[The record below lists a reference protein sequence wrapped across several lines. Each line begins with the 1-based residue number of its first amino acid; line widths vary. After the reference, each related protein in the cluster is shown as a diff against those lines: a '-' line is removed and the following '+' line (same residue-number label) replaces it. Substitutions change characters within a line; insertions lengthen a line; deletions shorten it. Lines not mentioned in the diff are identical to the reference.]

1 MNRSDAGKLG
11 YIKAKQ
17 TIEENYNDRV
27 NNYYINPKHCLYCN
41 CVIPYDKRYNKF
53 CCKNHAASYNNKH
66 RDHSIYEN
74 ISNLLK
80 NKSITPNKKKT
91 KRNTCKICGA
101 LRGECKDSYVC
112 SKYRLFNGLIKFG
125 FDINTK
131 GTEKIIDEFYR
142 VRNIIEKFYLLNGSN
157 NDKLIETFNYYG
169 GPSNFHKILKTL
181 DIQTRNLSEGQIFS
195 LESGNRIDMPQVN
208 SYHDEYHKT
217 WDNNIVY
224 LRSSYETDYANIL
237 DDNKIHYEVESLKI
251 KYFDT
256 QLNKERIAI
265 PDFYI
270 RDKNLIVEIKSNFTL
285 DIQNMKDKVISYKNN
300 GYDFKLILEH
310 KEVDLY
316 SL

>member
-80 NKSITPNKKKT
+80 NKSIAPNKNKT

-270 RDKNLIVEIKSNFTL
+270 RNKNLIVEIKSNFTL

-300 GYDFKLILEH
+300 GYNFKLILEH

>member
-53 CCKNHAASYNNKH
+53 CCKNHATSYNNKH

-80 NKSITPNKKKT
+80 NKSIAPNKNKT

>member
-1 MNRSDAGKLG
+1 MDKSEAGKLG

-17 TIEENYNDRV
+17 TLDIKYDDRIND
-27 NNYYINPKHCLYCN
+27 YYINPNHCLYCN
-41 CVIPYDKRYNKF
+41 CIIPYNKRYNKF
-53 CCKNHAASYNNKH
+53 CCRNHAASYNNIH
-66 RDHSIYEN
+66 RNSLIYEKV
-74 ISNLLK
+74 SNSLK
-80 NKSITPNKKKT
+80 QKRKLKT

-101 LRGECKDSYVC
+101 LRGECKDPYVC
-112 SKYRLFNGLIKFG
+112 SKYRSFSRLVKFG

-131 GTEKIIDEFYR
+131 GTEKVINEFYR
-142 VRNIIEKFYLLNGSN
+142 VRNIIKKFYLLNGSN

-285 DIQNMKDKVISYKNN
+285 DIKVISYKNN

>member
-80 NKSITPNKKKT
+80 NKSIVPNKNKT

-195 LESGNRIDMPQVN
+195 LESGNRIDMPQIN

-300 GYDFKLILEH
+300 GYNFKLILEH

>member
-80 NKSITPNKKKT
+80 NKSIAPNKNKT

-285 DIQNMKDKVISYKNN
+285 DIQNMKDKVISYENN

>member
-80 NKSITPNKKKT
+80 NKSIAPNKNKT

>member
-17 TIEENYNDRV
+17 TIEENYKDRV

-80 NKSITPNKKKT
+80 NKSIAPNKNKT

>member
-17 TIEENYNDRV
+17 IIEENYNDRV

-80 NKSITPNKKKT
+80 NKSITPNKNKT

>member
-17 TIEENYNDRV
+17 TREENYNDRV

-80 NKSITPNKKKT
+80 NKSIAPNKNKT

-224 LRSSYETDYANIL
+224 LRYSYETDYANIL

>member
-80 NKSITPNKKKT
+80 NKSIAPNKNKT

-157 NDKLIETFNYYG
+157 NDKLIQTFNYYG

-270 RDKNLIVEIKSNFTL
+270 KDKNLIVEIKSNFTL

>member
-80 NKSITPNKKKT
+80 NKSIAPNKNKT

-157 NDKLIETFNYYG
+157 NDKLIETLNYYG

>member
-80 NKSITPNKKKT
+80 NKSIAPNKNKT

-270 RDKNLIVEIKSNFTL
+270 RDKNLIVEITSNFTL
-285 DIQNMKDKVISYKNN
+285 VIQNMKDKVISYKNN

>member
-80 NKSITPNKKKT
+80 NKSIAPNKNKT

-157 NDKLIETFNYYG
+157 NDKLIENFNYYG

-181 DIQTRNLSEGQIFS
+181 DIQTRNLSEGQLFS

>member
-80 NKSITPNKKKT
+80 NKSIAPNKNKT

-101 LRGECKDSYVC
+101 LSGECKDSYVC

-256 QLNKERIAI
+256 R
-265 PDFYI
+265 F
-270 RDKNLIVEIKSNFTL
+270 
-285 DIQNMKDKVISYKNN
+285 
-300 GYDFKLILEH
+300 
-310 KEVDLY
+310 LY
-316 SL
+316 QR

>member
-41 CVIPYDKRYNKF
+41 CVIPYDKHYNKF

-80 NKSITPNKKKT
+80 NKSIAPNKNKT

>member
-17 TIEENYNDRV
+17 TIKENYNDRV

-80 NKSITPNKKKT
+80 NKSITPNKNKT

-270 RDKNLIVEIKSNFTL
+270 KDKNLIVEIKSNFTL

>member
-41 CVIPYDKRYNKF
+41 CVIPYNKRYNKF

-80 NKSITPNKKKT
+80 NKSIAPNKNKT

>member
-80 NKSITPNKKKT
+80 NKSIAPNKNKT

-237 DDNKIHYEVESLKI
+237 DNNKIHYEVESLKI

-270 RDKNLIVEIKSNFTL
+270 KDKNLIVEIKSNFTL

>member
-80 NKSITPNKKKT
+80 NKSIAPNKNKT

-195 LESGNRIDMPQVN
+195 LVSGNRIDMPQVN

-217 WDNNIVY
+217 QYNNIVY

-237 DDNKIHYEVESLKI
+237 DDNKIHYEVETLKI

-285 DIQNMKDKVISYKNN
+285 DIQNMKDKVIAYKNN

>member
-80 NKSITPNKKKT
+80 NKSIAPNKNKT

-125 FDINTK
+125 FNINTK

-217 WDNNIVY
+217 WDDNIVY

>member
-80 NKSITPNKKKT
+80 NKSIAPNKNKT

-169 GPSNFHKILKTL
+169 GSSNFHKILKTL

>member
-80 NKSITPNKKKT
+80 NKSIAPNKNKT

-270 RDKNLIVEIKSNFTL
+270 KDKNLIVEIKSNFTL

>member
-80 NKSITPNKKKT
+80 NKSITPNKNKT

>member
-80 NKSITPNKKKT
+80 NKSIAPNKNKT

-157 NDKLIETFNYYG
+157 NDRLIETFNYYG

-270 RDKNLIVEIKSNFTL
+270 KDKNLIVEIKSNFTL

>member
-80 NKSITPNKKKT
+80 NKSIIPNKNKT

>member
-80 NKSITPNKKKT
+80 NKSIAPNKNKT

-208 SYHDEYHKT
+208 LYHDEYHKT

>member
-80 NKSITPNKKKT
+80 NKSIAPNKNKT

-256 QLNKERIAI
+256 PLNKERIAI

-270 RDKNLIVEIKSNFTL
+270 KDKNLIVEIKSNFTL

>member
-80 NKSITPNKKKT
+80 NKSIAPNKNKT

-112 SKYRLFNGLIKFG
+112 QKYRLFNGLIKFG

>member
-80 NKSITPNKKKT
+80 NKSIAPNKNKT

-300 GYDFKLILEH
+300 GYNFKIILEH

>member
-80 NKSITPNKKKT
+80 NKSITPNKNKT

-208 SYHDEYHKT
+208 TYHDEYHKT

-300 GYDFKLILEH
+300 GYNFKLILEH

>member
-80 NKSITPNKKKT
+80 NKSIAPNKNKT

-270 RDKNLIVEIKSNFTL
+270 KDKNLIVEIKSNFTL

-300 GYDFKLILEH
+300 GYNFKLILEH

>member
-80 NKSITPNKKKT
+80 NKSIAPNKNKT

-125 FDINTK
+125 FNINTK

>member
-80 NKSITPNKKKT
+80 NKSIAPNKNKT

-270 RDKNLIVEIKSNFTL
+270 RGKNLIVEIKSNFTL

>member
-80 NKSITPNKKKT
+80 NKSIAPNKNKT

-251 KYFDT
+251 NYFDT

>member
-80 NKSITPNKKKT
+80 NKSIAPNKNKT

-195 LESGNRIDMPQVN
+195 LESGNRIDMPQIN

>member
-80 NKSITPNKKKT
+80 NKSIAPNKNKT

-142 VRNIIEKFYLLNGSN
+142 VRNIN
-157 NDKLIETFNYYG
+157 
-169 GPSNFHKILKTL
+169 
-181 DIQTRNLSEGQIFS
+181 
-195 LESGNRIDMPQVN
+195 
-208 SYHDEYHKT
+208 
-217 WDNNIVY
+217 
-224 LRSSYETDYANIL
+224 
-237 DDNKIHYEVESLKI
+237 
-251 KYFDT
+251 
-256 QLNKERIAI
+256 
-265 PDFYI
+265 
-270 RDKNLIVEIKSNFTL
+270 
-285 DIQNMKDKVISYKNN
+285 
-300 GYDFKLILEH
+300 
-310 KEVDLY
+310 
-316 SL
+316 

>member
-80 NKSITPNKKKT
+80 NKSIAPNKNKT

-256 QLNKERIAI
+256 PLNKERIAI

-270 RDKNLIVEIKSNFTL
+270 KDKNLIVEIKSNFTL

-300 GYDFKLILEH
+300 GYNFKLILEH

>member
-80 NKSITPNKKKT
+80 NKSIAPNKNKT

-300 GYDFKLILEH
+300 GYNFKLILEH